1 FMASQA
7 AEAIEQ
13 MGLAGLKTDEIITAL
28 PGALNLAAAAGVS
41 IADAADVASKTMRAF
56 GADAEELTHINDVLV
71 KTFTTA
77 NTDMGQ
83 LAEAMKHAA
92 PVSKGLGVSIEDT
105 AAAIAKMSD
114 AGFQGS
120 IAGTALRNILSRLAG
135 ATPAA
140 LAQVR
145 EFGVETLDA
154 SGKMRPFMDILEDIE
169 KSGMQSADI
178 LQIFGQRGGPQLM
191 ALLEVGSVALRQ
203 YSQELSAAAGIADR
217 IANAKLD
224 TFQGQFNI

>member
-56 GADAEELTHINDVLV
+56 GANAEELTHINDVLV

-77 NTDMGQ
+77 NTDMSQ

-92 PVSKGLGVSIEDT
+92 PVSKGLGVSLEDT

-135 ATPAA
+135 ATPETISK
-140 LAQVR
+140 LQS
-145 EFGVETLDA
+145 FGVVTQDS
-154 SGKMRPFMDILEDIE
+154 SGKMRPFLDILEDIE
-169 KSGMQSADI
+169 NSAMTSADI
-178 LQIFGQRGGPQLM
+178 LNVFGQRGGPQLM
-191 ALLEVGSVALRQ
+191 ALLEVGT
-203 YSQELSAAAGIADR
+203 AA
-217 IANAKLD
+217 
-224 TFQGQFNI
+224 